1 MGAFPPSGV
10 TRAVKWILSCR
21 KRIPLGVTHFHFVI
35 LQLNFLYRDLYLRN
49 TFSTFH
55 LCLSCSQYIFLALS
69 FYLSL
74 SMSIMYMYIY
84 ISTLGSPYIW
94 GRSCEST
101 VASKRLFAS
110 FLPLCVSF
118 PLVDPNEVEYILSV
132 PKFIANLYCICLSIN
147 LLNTSVY
154 IHILYKYINKLKSYK
169 LCLLWKTLILKSID
183 QVE

>member
-1 MGAFPPSGV
+1 MFKIRQELLNQPKNARAGRTIFPAITRAHVGAFPPSGV

-84 ISTLGSPYIW
+84 ISTLGSPYI
-94 GRSCEST
+94 
-101 VASKRLFAS
+101 
-110 FLPLCVSF
+110 
-118 PLVDPNEVEYILSV
+118 
-132 PKFIANLYCICLSIN
+132 
-147 LLNTSVY
+147 
-154 IHILYKYINKLKSYK
+154 
-169 LCLLWKTLILKSID
+169 
-183 QVE
+183 